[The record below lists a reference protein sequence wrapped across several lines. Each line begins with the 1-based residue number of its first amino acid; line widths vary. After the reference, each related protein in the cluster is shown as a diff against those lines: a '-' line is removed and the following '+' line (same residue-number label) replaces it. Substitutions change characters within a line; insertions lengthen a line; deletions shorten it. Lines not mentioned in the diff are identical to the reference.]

1 MEEFAEKRGVQML
14 LDIAEV
20 LTDALIEEGV
30 EPEKARQ
37 LGLLAAEKLRDTY
50 GGAQLYIARGTAL
63 TLCRRDLE
71 MYEKFNGINYGE
83 LARQFDLSER
93 RVRQVINRVLKEE
106 FRKRQPALPFA
117 PEDDGGPEAA

>member
-14 LDIAEV
+14 LDIANV
-20 LTDALIEEGV
+20 LTDALTEEKV
-30 EPEKARQ
+30 DPEKARQ

-71 MYEKFNGINYGE
+71 MYEKFNGINYAD

-106 FRKRQPALPFA
+106 FRKRQPGLPFVH
-117 PEDDGGPEAA
+117 DDSDDPEAA

>member
-1 MEEFAEKRGVQML
+1 MEDFSEKRGVQML
-14 LDIAEV
+14 LDIAQV
-20 LTDALIEEGV
+20 LTDALIDEKV

-71 MYEKFNGINYGE
+71 MYEKFNGINYE
-83 LARQFDLSER
+83 ALAKEFDLSER
-93 RVRQVINRVLKEE
+93 RVRQVIKRVLREE
-106 FRKRQPALPFA
+106 FRKRQPVLPFA
-117 PEDDGGPEAA
+117 SAESDDPEAA